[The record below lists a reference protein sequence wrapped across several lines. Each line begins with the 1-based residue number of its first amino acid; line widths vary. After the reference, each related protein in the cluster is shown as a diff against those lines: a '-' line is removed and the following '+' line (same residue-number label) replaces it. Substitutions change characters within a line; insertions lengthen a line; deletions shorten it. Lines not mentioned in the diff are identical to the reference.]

1 VVVSL
6 ISRSR
11 SLRTYTLWLLGLG
24 ALVLVVLGWRMLDR
38 LHVIEQAQQQE
49 GAAAAQMEFER
60 AVENTLAQVAG
71 LAEQIASWDEVR
83 QQLDAPTYYTYWR
96 DNRAT
101 AQGLWPSY
109 VRGVELY
116 NAHGDL
122 LSSDAAKLPSR
133 LPAGQDAQLI
143 VTRDGQLCMLRFAEV
158 VEPGDALATPL
169 GSVGLRVDFLSALR
183 QLHRF
188 TYIDPESLR
197 LKPGYEGV
205 YPTSMTVEMLSYQS
219 RQAAWMSILPVLV
232 RQTLAQ
238 FMAAFFILV
247 ALHYLLVT
255 RLFTQPL
262 RQLRNELEHLRAGD
276 GTVHTPP
283 EWMPVRE
290 LSEVRQALHEY
301 RHSLEQA
308 HSKLDLSN
316 AQLWREAHID
326 ALTGVYNRRAF
337 DEDWSKLQRC
347 EKNAPLALIL
357 IDCDFFKAINDSYG
371 HETGDRVLREIARLV
386 AAELRHDENLYRLGG
401 DEFLIILWD
410 ANEAQAMQIGER
422 CRLAVS
428 AASVASLGIREKL
441 QISVGVVATESPCLE
456 LPDLLR
462 RADMAMYRA
471 KHEFG
476 EAKVVLYGA
485 SMDQDQAQWSNRIV
499 HAVVEAA
506 ATGVGISMHY
516 QPVVTMPG
524 GAIAYYEAL
533 ARIVDEEGTIEPEY
547 IFQVAAR
554 RRLHIPLD
562 LAILGC
568 VLADLR
574 AGLIPRGQGVS
585 INFDGASI
593 ADPQVVAA
601 IDALLPYVEP
611 YKIVL
616 EITETSL
623 ISRFEHLSQVL
634 TRYRSLGLFIA
645 LDDFGSGYSS
655 LRYLAC
661 MPVDIVKLDRS
672 LIESYREDSAS
683 RNMVVHV
690 IDMLSD
696 SGFKVVAEGISTE
709 AQRVAFAR
717 MGVDFMQ
724 GWLFGHAARPPV
736 E

>member
-1 VVVSL
+1 L
-6 ISRSR
+6 KSRSH
-11 SLRTYTLWLLGLG
+11 SLRTYTLLLLAIGV
-24 ALVLVVLGWRMLDR
+24 LVLVVLGWRMLDR
-38 LHVIEQAQQQE
+38 LQVIEQAQKQD

-101 AQGLWPSY
+101 AQGLWPNY

-116 NAHGDL
+116 NAQGNL
-122 LSSDAAKLPSR
+122 LSHDAAKLPPR
-133 LPAGQDAQLI
+133 LPQGQDAQLF
-143 VTRDGQLCMLRFAEV
+143 VTKEGDLCMLRFAEV
-158 VEPGDALATPL
+158 LEPSDALAPPI

-205 YPTSMTVEMLSYQS
+205 YPTSMAVEMVSYQG
-219 RQAAWMSILPVLV
+219 RHEAWMSVLPALV
-232 RQTLAQ
+232 KQTLAQ
-238 FMAAFFILV
+238 FMLAFFMLI
-247 ALHYLLVT
+247 ALHYVLVT
-255 RLFTQPL
+255 RLFTRPL

-276 GTVHTPP
+276 EAVPTSP

-337 DEDWSKLQRC
+337 DEDWAKLQGC

-357 IDCDFFKAINDSYG
+357 LDCDFFKAINDSYG

-386 AAELRHDENLYRLGG
+386 AGELRHDENLYRIGG

-410 ANEAQAMQIGER
+410 ANEVQAMQIGER

-428 AASVASLGIREKL
+428 AASVATLGIREKL
-441 QISVGVVATESPCLE
+441 QISVGVVATDSPCLE
-456 LPDLLR
+456 VPDLLR
-462 RADMAMYRA
+462 RADMAMYQA

-485 SMDQDQAQWSNRIV
+485 AMDQDQAQWSSRIV

-506 ATGVGISMHY
+506 ATGVGITMHY
-516 QPVVTMPG
+516 QPVVTAPG
-524 GAIAYYEAL
+524 GEIAYYEAL
-533 ARIVDEEGTIEPEY
+533 LRIVDEEGTIEPEDV
-547 IFQVAAR
+547 FQVGAR
-554 RRLHIPLD
+554 RRLQVPLD

-574 AGLIPRGQGVS
+574 AGLIPPGQGVS
-585 INFDGASI
+585 INFDGTSI
-593 ADPQVVAA
+593 ADPLVVSA
-601 IDALLPYVEP
+601 IDALLPYVEK

-634 TRYRSLGLFIA
+634 MRYRSLGLFIA

-655 LRYLAC
+655 LRYLMS

-672 LIESYREDSAS
+672 LIESCSKNIPS
-683 RNMVVHV
+683 CNMVVHV
-690 IDMLSD
+690 INMLHD
-696 SGFKVVAEGISTE
+696 GGFDVVAEGISTE
-709 AQRVAFAR
+709 SQRAVFSG
-717 MGVDFMQ
+717 MGVRYMQ
-724 GWLFGHAARPPV
+724 GWLFGRAARLPIA
-736 E
+736 

>member
-1 VVVSL
+1 MVGL
-6 ISRSR
+6 ISRSH
-11 SLRTYTLWLLGLG
+11 SLRTYTLLLLGMG

-49 GAAAAQMEFER
+49 GAAAAQLEFER

-101 AQGLWPSY
+101 AQGLWPIY

-116 NAHGDL
+116 DARGDL
-122 LSSDAAKLPSR
+122 LSNDAAKLPPR
-133 LPAGQDAQLI
+133 LPARQDAQLI
-143 VTRDGQLCMLRFAEV
+143 VTKDGQLCMLRFAEV
-158 VEPGDALATPL
+158 VEPGDALTTPP

-183 QLHRF
+183 NLHRF
-188 TYIDPESLR
+188 TYIDPESLL

-205 YPTSMTVEMLSYQS
+205 YPSSMAVEMVSFQS
-219 RQAAWMSILPVLV
+219 RQAAWISVLPTLV
-232 RQTLAQ
+232 RQTLVQ
-238 FMAAFFILV
+238 FMLAFFILV
-247 ALHYLLVT
+247 ALHYVLVT

-276 GTVHTPP
+276 ETVHTPP

-290 LSEVRQALHEY
+290 LREVRQALHEY

-326 ALTGVYNRRAF
+326 ALTGVFNRRAF
-337 DEDWSKLQRC
+337 DEDWGKLQRC
-347 EKNAPLALIL
+347 EKDAPLALIL
-357 IDCDFFKAINDSYG
+357 LDCDFFKAINDSYG
-371 HETGDRVLREIARLV
+371 HETGDRVLCEIARLV
-386 AAELRHDENLYRLGG
+386 AGELRHDENLYRIGG

-410 ANEAQAMQIGER
+410 ANEVQAMQIGER

-428 AASVASLGIREKL
+428 TASVASLGIREKL
-441 QISVGVVATESPCLE
+441 QISVGVVATENPCLDV
-456 LPDLLR
+456 PDLLR
-462 RADMAMYRA
+462 RADMAMYQA

-476 EAKVVLYGA
+476 EAKVVLYGT
-485 SMDQDQAQWSNRIV
+485 SMDQAQAQWSSRIV

-506 ATGVGISMHY
+506 ATGAGITMHY
-516 QPVVTMPG
+516 QPVVRTSDG
-524 GAIAYYEAL
+524 EIAYYEAL
-533 ARIVDEEGTIEPEY
+533 ARIVDEEGTIEPDD

-554 RRLHIPLD
+554 RRLQIPMD
-562 LAILGC
+562 LSILGC

-574 AGLIPRGQGVS
+574 AGLIPPGQGVS

-593 ADPQVVAA
+593 ADPQVVNA
-601 IDALLPYVEP
+601 IDALLPYADQH
-611 YKIVL
+611 KIVL

-634 TRYRSLGLFIA
+634 ARYRSLGLYVA

-672 LIESYREDSAS
+672 LIESYAQNMAS

-696 SGFKVVAEGISTE
+696 GGFKVVAEGISTE
-709 AQRVAFAR
+709 AQRLAFAG
-717 MGVDFMQ
+717 MGVDYMQ